1 MSILNTQ
8 KIQVV
13 EMYAKGLGYKTI
25 SKRLEISISYIRTIV
40 KNWKNKGNF
49 DRKSGSGTP
58 KS

>member
-1 MSILNTQ
+1 
-8 KIQVV
+8 
-13 EMYAKGLGYKTI
+13 MYAKGLGYKTI
-25 SKRLEISISYIRTIV
+25 SKRLEISISYIITIV